1 MDIIR
6 DLEDK
11 QKNLISYIGK
21 AIKARRQE
29 IAMTQEDL
37 AFDADMARNYVT
49 ELESGKRSFSIKNL
63 YKLASALKVMPSV
76 LIRNAE
82 KAMLSEQIEDESF
95 NSTDIFDQDM
105 QFLEYSMNASG
116 LSFVITDPGQ
126 KDNPIIYCNK
136 NFEVSTGYGR
146 EDIIGKNCRFLQG
159 ELKEQDEIE
168 KIREAIFEV
177 KPTIVQ
183 LKNFKKDGTPFT
195 NQLALSPL
203 FDEAGELMH
212 FMGVQTCL

>member
-82 KAMLSEQIEDESF
+82 KAMLSEQIEAH
-95 NSTDIFDQDM
+95 
-105 QFLEYSMNASG
+105 NAG
-116 LSFVITDPGQ
+116 HQ
-126 KDNPIIYCNK
+126 
-136 NFEVSTGYGR
+136 
-146 EDIIGKNCRFLQG
+146 
-159 ELKEQDEIE
+159 
-168 KIREAIFEV
+168 
-177 KPTIVQ
+177 
-183 LKNFKKDGTPFT
+183 
-195 NQLALSPL
+195 
-203 FDEAGELMH
+203 
-212 FMGVQTCL
+212 